1 MTQSK
6 NFTLLVLLLILL
18 PQGVSAQPVNDECDG
33 ALTILEGVTAFDNL
47 TATDSGLPTDPSQCM
62 GSFLGTAT
70 RDLWFSYTAT
80 ENGFLDVTT
89 CPAGFDTDLIIY
101 GGDCGNLSQLSC
113 NGDACFGFASTIVG
127 QPVDPGVTYLIRVGG
142 FNGTTGSANLELTLT
157 PANDP
162 EDCSS
167 QGDEDFDGLADC
179 ADPDCQGTPDC
190 LGDECDS
197 AFPLEE
203 GFTPFDNTLA
213 STGGPT
219 SLLGNCDASGAFND
233 LWYSFSVP
241 ENGFVELTTCP
252 GSSAGL
258 DTDLFL
264 YAGDCTSPNQLAC
277 DGDACGPNA
286 GFGSKISRTAVVG
299 GVDYLVRLG
308 GFNGARGSGTLRFE
322 YSIPGDD
329 CFAALN
335 ASLGPTAFDT
345 SDMTSST
352 IPIPVPDSSVC
363 PGSGLGLANQDIW
376 FEFVAPSTG
385 PLNISLCENTLFDT
399 DLIVYEGDC
408 DNLQQISCNGDG
420 LDCSSV
426 QSEILNLPVDA
437 GTRYLIRI
445 GSYNLGEG
453 AGQLFIY
460 YSGQAPEDCT
470 QPGDEDADGLADC
483 YDSDCLGTPACTE
496 SGNCGD
502 GIDND
507 LDGLVDCADW
517 ECDTSA
523 DCSDCPSILTQNNDP
538 NDASQIVQICA
549 WTPEHTENELLRS
562 FDTGQ
567 FACNDGVRV
576 IGINI
581 GIGQVDYLV
590 GNGLTTALRLYIDEN
605 GGAPDADMHLIDEK
619 LFTVTESM
627 SGTIQGIALDQ
638 PALIPYGAQVV
649 VGFWV
654 ADSGGPGTGN
664 IFRPGGNTAGESG
677 DTWLWAP
684 ECGIYYRTL
693 ADIGLLEQPLLSVV
707 IDDQGPGPSGDECE
721 SAIPAARG
729 ANPFETTGMSDSPN
743 PFDGSTDPACAGLT
757 LHTDRWYRYVPPSDG
772 FLSFSTCNLTGFE
785 GHFEIYRGS
794 CDSLEAISASCDG
807 TPCTGGS
814 AMTPE
819 VPVTGGEIYRF
830 RLGASQPG
838 VSGSGEFLLEWKPLL
853 PYINEIRAQQFG
865 SDPEEFIELAGL
877 PQDLDGLSLLTIGS
891 DPVGG
896 SGVIRSVIDL
906 AGSSITPLNYHITAE
921 DGFMTAPAD
930 LVLDQGELGLED
942 NTNLTVLL
950 VQSLTVPQGTD
961 LDTDDD
967 GTIDLM
973 GWGQIVDSVSLLR
986 EPLASQGG
994 QPISGPRI
1002 YGMTTVGPMGSTMPF
1017 LVERCPDQR
1026 NAPFAIGP
1034 ADSASGGDSPRSAN
1048 VCLGPPPND
1057 TCQAAIALTEGIHIL
1072 DTASATS
1079 GSEPWNPGCG
1089 EGAAGD
1095 MQDDVWFT
1103 YTAQSYGKLTL
1114 STCDLDGWDTDLA
1127 IYSGDCQSPIQL
1139 ACNGDAPGSANGL
1152 GGVCQQYFSRIS
1164 DFPVHAGDQYLI
1176 RVGGWESGE
1185 QGVSTLTLS
1194 QEISGDLP
1202 CDPIAI
1208 GPGNTFLDLTDYSLA
1223 PGISSNP
1230 TCAANGPLLGDAW
1243 LTLHPVAD
1251 CTLEISTCSANGED
1265 PLLEIYTGSCDSI
1278 ETTPPIACAED
1289 GAIGCSTGDAQ
1300 VSVAVSGGT
1309 LVHVRVGKRT
1319 NDSATTNLN
1328 IECVPTSTIIPPT
1341 ASMEQISNGQVQVE
1355 FAEVTLIDDSDPGN
1369 DPFATLQI
1377 DWGDGSIQTGLI
1389 PGQAYMHRYEIGVSP
1404 NSPGPWTP
1412 TLTIENSSGSNT
1424 LSGEPIQLVPIGDAN
1439 MDGSLNVADVIT
1451 ILGYL
1456 FSGNSTLNCPRAA
1469 DLNADTNIDIAD
1481 AIYGLSF
1488 IFVGGEAPAP
1498 VVNSA
1503 CDLP

>member
-1 MTQSK
+1 MNQSK
-6 NFTLLVLLLILL
+6 IFTLLVLLLILFS
-18 PQGVSAQPVNDECDG
+18 QGITAQPVNDECDG

-89 CPAGFDTDLIIY
+89 CPAGFDTDLIVY

-179 ADPDCQGTPDC
+179 ADPDCQGTPEC
-190 LGDECDS
+190 IGDECET
-197 AFPLEE
+197 AVPLEE
-203 GFTPFDNTLA
+203 GFTSFDNTLA

-241 ENGFVELTTCP
+241 ESGFVELTTCP
-252 GSSAGL
+252 GGTANL

-264 YAGDCTSPNQLAC
+264 YSGECTSPNQLAC

-286 GFGSKISRTAVVG
+286 GFGSKISKTAVVS

-420 LDCSSV
+420 PDCSSV

-437 GTRYLIRI
+437 GTRYLIRV
-445 GSYNLGEG
+445 GSYNLGAG

-470 QPGDEDADGLADC
+470 QQGDEDADGLADC
-483 YDSDCLGTPACTE
+483 YDPDCLGTPVCTE

-517 ECDTSA
+517 ECDTST
-523 DCSDCPSILTQNNDP
+523 DCADCPSILTQNNDP

-562 FDTGQ
+562 FDTSQ

-605 GGAPDADMHLIDEK
+605 GGAPDAEMQLIDEK

-664 IFRPGGNTAGESG
+664 IFRPGGNSAGESG

-721 SAIPAARG
+721 SAIPSARG
-729 ANPFETTGMSDSPN
+729 ANPFETMGMSDSPN
-743 PFDGSTDPACAGLT
+743 PFDGSADPACAGLT
-757 LHTDRWYRYVPPSDG
+757 LHSDRWYRYVPPSDG
-772 FLSFSTCNLTGFE
+772 TLRFSTCNLTGFE

-830 RLGASQPG
+830 RLGASQPA
-838 VSGSGEFLLEWKPLL
+838 VSGSGEFLLEWNPLL

-865 SDPEEFIELAGL
+865 SDSEEFIELAGL

-891 DPVGG
+891 DPVDG

-906 AGSSITPLNYHITAE
+906 AGSAISPLNYHITAE
-921 DGFMTAPAD
+921 DGFTGAPAD
-930 LVLDQGELGLED
+930 LVLGQGELGLED
-942 NTNLTVLL
+942 NTNLTILL

-967 GTIDLM
+967 GTIDLT
-973 GWGQIVDSVSLLR
+973 GWGQIIDSVSLLR
-986 EPLASQGG
+986 EPLAIQGG
-994 QPISGPRI
+994 QPVSGPRI

-1034 ADSASGGDSPRSAN
+1034 ADPASGGDSPRSAN

-1079 GSEPWNPGCG
+1079 GSEPWNPSCG

-1127 IYSGDCQSPIQL
+1127 IYSGDCQSPLQL

-1164 DFPVHAGDQYLI
+1164 DFPVNAGDQFLI

-1208 GPGNTFLDLTDYSLA
+1208 GPGNTFLDLTDYTLA
-1223 PGISSNP
+1223 PGISVNP
-1230 TCAANGPLLGDAW
+1230 TCAANGPLLGDVW
-1243 LTLHPVAD
+1243 LTLYPVAD
-1251 CTLEISTCSANGED
+1251 CTLEISTCSVTGED

-1278 ETTPPIACAED
+1278 ETTVPIACAED
-1289 GAIGCSTGDAQ
+1289 GASGCSSNDAQ
-1300 VSVAVSGGT
+1300 VSVTVSSGT
-1309 LVHVRVGKRT
+1309 PVHVRVGKRT

-1328 IECVPTSTIIPPT
+1328 IECVPTSPIIPPT
-1341 ASMEQISNGQVQVE
+1341 AGMEQISNGEVQVE
-1355 FAEVTLIDDSDPGN
+1355 FAEVALIDSSDPGN

-1377 DWGDGSIQTGLI
+1377 DWGDGSIQSGLI
-1389 PGQAYMHRYEIGVSP
+1389 PGQTYLHRYEIGVSP

-1424 LSGEPIQLVPIGDAN
+1424 LSGEAIQLVPIGDAN
-1439 MDGSLNVADVIT
+1439 MDGTLNVADVIT